1 MVEWLDR
8 QPRNR
13 YTRVPHV
20 LFKSLPHMLVS
31 DTAEIVTS
39 FKLKNRLTK
48 FTAWPQ
54 SESRKK
60 LLSWLLLRNYAGCP
74 NFISLVWGL
83 PWLQSLER
91 STFMGLNRI
100 CNRFRIIP
108 SWWTYKSSIQFTS
121 KLNIVFVEE
130 WIVTLRMPWKNRL
143 GVTKQAFRNASLNS
157 FS

>member
-20 LFKSLPHMLVS
+20 LFKSLPNMLVS

-54 SESRKK
+54 SESRK
-60 LLSWLLLRNYAGCP
+60 NYCLGYY
-74 NFISLVWGL
+74 
-83 PWLQSLER
+83 LEI
-91 STFMGLNRI
+91 MLGA
-100 CNRFRIIP
+100 
-108 SWWTYKSSIQFTS
+108 QTS
-121 KLNIVFVEE
+121 
-130 WIVTLRMPWKNRL
+130 
-143 GVTKQAFRNASLNS
+143 
-157 FS
+157 